1 MRLRLVKGMICI
13 IAGAGAVAGV
23 PHEESVLLRP
33 PPSGRQLL
41 ESVRLAVSGDEAC
54 KKENKP

>member
-1 MRLRLVKGMICI
+1 MICI
-13 IAGAGAVAGV
+13 IAGAGAGAGV

-33 PPSGRQLL
+33 PPAGRQLL
-41 ESVRLAVSGDEAC
+41 EPVRLAVSGDEAC

>member
-1 MRLRLVKGMICI
+1 MICI
-13 IAGAGAVAGV
+13 IAGAGAGAGV
-23 PHEESVLLRP
+23 PGHEESVLLRP
-33 PPSGRQLL
+33 PPAGRQFL